1 MRLRKNEPRESAVR
15 IAVVEDKTLAA
26 PDTHHFD
33 AEDLRGVKST
43 N

>member
-1 MRLRKNEPRESAVR
+1 
-15 IAVVEDKTLAA
+15 VEDKTLAA